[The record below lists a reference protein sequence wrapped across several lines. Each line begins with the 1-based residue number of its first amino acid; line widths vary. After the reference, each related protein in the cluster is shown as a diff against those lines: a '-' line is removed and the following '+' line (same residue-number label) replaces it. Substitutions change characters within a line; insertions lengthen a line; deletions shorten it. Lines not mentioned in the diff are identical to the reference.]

1 MKITLILTAIGSL
14 AGFAYASFAG
24 CDPSAC
30 FVSSSA
36 STSTVVGAFAGLV
49 VALPVNLSLK
59 KKYIFQ
65 LFRVDYLLCSKV
77 IGRGL

>member
-1 MKITLILTAIGSL
+1 MILTVIGSL

-36 STSTVVGAFAGLV
+36 TTSSAVGAFAGLI
-49 VALPVNLSLK
+49 VALPIHFTIK
-59 KKYIFQ
+59 KK
-65 LFRVDYLLCSKV
+65 
-77 IGRGL
+77 

>member
-30 FVSSSA
+30 FVSSA
-36 STSTVVGAFAGLV
+36 TSTSTIVGAFAGLFI
-49 VALPVNLSLK
+49 ALPISLSLK
-59 KKYIFQ
+59 RK
-65 LFRVDYLLCSKV
+65 
-77 IGRGL
+77 

>member
-1 MKITLILTAIGSL
+1 MKIPLILTAIGSL
-14 AGFAYASFAG
+14 AGFAYASYAG

-36 STSTVVGAFAGLV
+36 STSTVVGAFAGFI

-59 KKYIFQ
+59 KK
-65 LFRVDYLLCSKV
+65 
-77 IGRGL
+77 

>member
-1 MKITLILTAIGSL
+1 MKITLILTAIGSI

-30 FVSSSA
+30 FSSSA

-49 VALPVNLSLK
+49 IALPVNLSFK
-59 KKYIFQ
+59 KK
-65 LFRVDYLLCSKV
+65 
-77 IGRGL
+77 

>member
-14 AGFAYASFAG
+14 VGFVYATFAG

-36 STSTVVGAFAGLV
+36 TTSTFVGAFAGLI
-49 VALPVNLSLK
+49 VALPINLSLK
-59 KKYIFQ
+59 KK
-65 LFRVDYLLCSKV
+65 
-77 IGRGL
+77 

>member
-30 FVSSSA
+30 FASSSA
-36 STSTVVGAFAGLV
+36 GTYTVVGAFAGLV

-59 KKYIFQ
+59 KK
-65 LFRVDYLLCSKV
+65 
-77 IGRGL
+77 